1 MCPLWLAIGCHHC
14 LSHTHSD
21 TYKLTT
27 HINLHACARGSTHA
41 HLHTYVLV
49 HWPRRAITEPLLI
62 PAPQG
67 VCWVLKS
74 LMYAIACYIVFSCSI
89 NLCVN
94 KYVLFMHIAYHI
106 GALAVTCSHSC
117 PMSLTPCN
125 TLQCTATHCN
135 ALQHTAMHC
144 NTLQNPA
151 THCSMLQH
159 TATHCS
165 KLRRTSTLQ
174 HTATQCGT
182 LQHTATHCRTL
193 QHIAACCNIL
203 QHIAANCDALTH
215 CSTL

>member
-106 GALAVTCSHSC
+106 GALADTCSHSC

-151 THCSMLQH
+151 THCSMLRR
-159 TATHCS
+159 TATHCN
-165 KLRRTSTLQ
+165 TLQ
-174 HTATQCGT
+174 RTV
-182 LQHTATHCRTL
+182 TH
-193 QHIAACCNIL
+193 
-203 QHIAANCDALTH
+203 
-215 CSTL
+215 